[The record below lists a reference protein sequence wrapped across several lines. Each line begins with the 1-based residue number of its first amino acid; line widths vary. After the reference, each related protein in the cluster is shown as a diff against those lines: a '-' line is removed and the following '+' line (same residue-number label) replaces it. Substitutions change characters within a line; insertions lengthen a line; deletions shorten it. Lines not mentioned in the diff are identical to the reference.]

1 MNILVLGA
9 TGPTGREVMR
19 QALAAGHRVT
29 AFVRDPAKLSGEGG
43 IRVVQGDPASTA
55 ELDAVLPGHDAVVSA
70 LGRRASFRSE
80 RLIIRCMRALAPAME
95 RRGVRRL
102 VLVSAFGVGE
112 SRRHVPPLM
121 RLLQGVLLRDIFAD
135 KARAERYLRSR
146 HLDCTF
152 VYPTAL
158 TNGPLTGKYRA
169 GERLALRGFPKI
181 SRADVAHFVLAA
193 LASSA
198 WVGKTVVVSY

>member
-29 AFVRDPAKLSGEGG
+29 AFVRDPAKLAGESGM
-43 IRVVQGDPASTA
+43 RVVQGDPASSA

-112 SRRHVPPLM
+112 SRRDVPPLM
-121 RLLQGVLLRDIFAD
+121 RLLQSVLLRDIFAD

-146 HLDCTF
+146 HLDWTF

-158 TNGPLTGKYRA
+158 TNGPLSGKYRA

-193 LASSA
+193 LDTPA
-198 WVGKTVVVSY
+198 WVGKTVVVSD